1 MDILREL
8 RESGLKVT
16 IPRLR
21 ILQLFQEGTIKH
33 LSADDVYKLLLA
45 VFSGLSLQQVFCFS
59 DIRAA
64 GLL

>member
-8 RESGLKVT
+8 RDSGLKVT

-21 ILQLFQEGTIKH
+21 ILQLFQEGSIKH

-45 VFSGLSLQQVFCFS
+45 EKIDVGLATITAC
-59 DIRAA
+59 
-64 GLL
+64 